1 MRLRILLA
9 AVCAIFAI
17 ACSKDSGSASASL
30 TIKATEADWH
40 KSNQFLTVHASGD
53 WMLSLLFEGQ
63 SENDFSPWAYF
74 GKYTDVD
81 STVMFGQ
88 GDETMIQFNWTGNK
102 SPDSRTAIVTITSG
116 NASTHYSFTQRGSS
130 QSDTA
135 KILASDILGDWMELP
150 QTNVPGIYYYTHPMS
165 VGGYKTRNYSYGWD
179 PDNLVALWVAYPL
192 NASTIGSGYRTNE
205 WGLDPKVPRKYQ
217 PVLYWAFSGYYNRG
231 HQCPSADR
239 LTYEYNVSTFY
250 GVNMT
255 PQKSSLNTKAWGTLE
270 GMVRNWAR
278 KFDTLYVVTGCTVEG
293 STKKAYDNEGKAVTV
308 PTGYYKALLGY
319 KKNGTVA
326 DTGSNL
332 GYTGI
337 AFYFNHDE
345 YGQSTTEVMKQA
357 ITIRE
362 LEDEVDTDFFVK
374 LGRDFPTI
382 SNKVETTV
390 SDWWS
395 KNI

>member
-1 MRLRILLA
+1 MRAGKLLTLLV
-9 AVCAIFAI
+9 AVLSV
-17 ACSKDSGSASASL
+17 ACSKEMGSDSASL
-30 TIKATEADWH
+30 TIKSTEADFH
-40 KSNQFLTVHASGD
+40 PSNQFLTIHATGE
-53 WMLSLLFEGQ
+53 WMLTLIFEDQ
-63 SENDFSPWAYF
+63 SEHDFSPWAYF
-74 GKYTDVD
+74 GKYSDVD
-81 STVMFGQ
+81 SIVMFGK
-88 GDETMIQFNWTGNK
+88 GDGSLIQFNWTGNK
-102 SPDSRTAIVTITSG
+102 SPYDRTAIVSITSG
-116 NASTHYSFTQRGSS
+116 NTSKHYSFTQKGSS
-130 QSDTA
+130 QTDTA
-135 KILASDILGDWMELP
+135 KILVSDTLGDWMELP
-150 QTNVPGIYYYTHPMS
+150 QTNTPGIYYFTHPMT

-179 PDNLVALWVAYPL
+179 PNNLVALWVAYPL
-192 NASTIGSGYRTNE
+192 NASTIGSGSRTNE

-217 PVLYWAFSGYYNRG
+217 PVLYSAFSGYYDRG

-239 LTYEYNVSTFY
+239 LTYEYNVTTFY

-255 PQKSSLNTKAWGTLE
+255 PQRNELNSRAWGTLE

-293 STKKAYDNEGKAVTV
+293 STQKTYDNEGKAVTV

-326 DTGSNL
+326 DTGSNG

-337 AFYFNHDE
+337 AFYFDHNE

-362 LEDEVDTDFFVK
+362 LEDEVDMDFFVK
-374 LGRDFPTI
+374 LGKDNPSV
-382 SNKVETTV
+382 SNKVESSV
-390 SDWWS
+390 NSWWS